1 MTCPYNHTYKYNIAC
16 SYYSIGS
23 GCPFP
28 RSENNIIASAIH
40 TPTTAPYAAI
50 PASAISYIKHN
61 EQ

>member
-1 MTCPYNHTYKYNIAC
+1 MTYPYNHTYKRNTAH

-40 TPTTAPYAAI
+40 TPATAPYAAI
-50 PASAISYIKHN
+50 PASAIFYMIHN